1 MQTSVFQNGII
12 MIDRK
17 AEVTIYERGLYGYD
31 CETVVSQS

>member
-12 MIDRK
+12 MVDSK
-17 AEVTIYERGLYGYD
+17 AKVAIYERGPYGYD